1 MADSSNTPF
10 EVREAPASFGDR
22 FSGVVLSAAV
32 AVCAAVGFFYGP
44 PAVSA
49 LTTFWSEYVVQ
60 AFTTIYVYGLSLCT

>member
-1 MADSSNTPF
+1 
-10 EVREAPASFGDR
+10 
-22 FSGVVLSAAV
+22 VLSAAV

-60 AFTTIYVYGLSLCT
+60 AYVYGLALCT